1 MQFIKWLG
9 QQGGHTMS
17 KDISTLA
24 QEAIDRI
31 LAGQRTGSTL
41 LKWKQERY
49 NKLTSNAKTS
59 ADITAKLAAMV
70 EEDEAWE
77 HRNPPT
83 GHSIENAMVDGV
95 MQDNRRLN
103 ALTKELSHQVSL
115 LQSAGASLTNIIALL
130 KRALL

>member
-1 MQFIKWLG
+1 
-9 QQGGHTMS
+9 MS

-49 NKLTSNAKTS
+49 NELTSGAKTS
-59 ADITAKLAAMV
+59 ADITAKLAAIV
-70 EEDEAWE
+70 EKDEAWE

-83 GHSIENAMVDGV
+83 GHSVENAMVDGV

-115 LQSAGASLTNIIALL
+115 LQSAGASLTNILALL
-130 KRALL
+130 KRALLQ